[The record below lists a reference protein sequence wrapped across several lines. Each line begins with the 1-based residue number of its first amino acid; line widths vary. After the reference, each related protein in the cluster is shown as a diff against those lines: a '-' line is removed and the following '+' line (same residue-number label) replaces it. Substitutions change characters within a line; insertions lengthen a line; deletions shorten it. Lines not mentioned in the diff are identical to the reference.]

1 MEPGAALL
9 SVYIEGDGLPWATRT
24 ELSDDPSPRSA
35 RVLKLAVQD
44 NAMNAAYL
52 ARPCQYL
59 PTEVLVVCPS
69 NTWSFGRYGE
79 DMVVALDQA
88 IDVLKEPCGHPRHP
102 PHRLFGRRRP
112 CNDNE
117 SDVNGG

>member
-59 PTEVLVVCPS
+59 PTEVLVVCA
-69 NTWSFGRYGE
+69 NTSTGSTAFG
-79 DMVVALDQA
+79 
-88 IDVLKEPCGHPRHP
+88 
-102 PHRLFGRRRP
+102 
-112 CNDNE
+112 
-117 SDVNGG
+117 